1 MKKKVIKK
9 IVPAYE
15 MTHTTYQCEGCGA
28 ELEFEGSIRECEICG
43 KEICP
48 NCRKVIR
55 YTNETLSYTPQSDGY
70 LSLSSDEDDYVDNS
84 MKVCTDC
91 YEKLIAKSNVY
102 EKCVQH
108 FVDEFNE
115 NLNKLNDKYMKGEL

>member
-9 IVPAYE
+9 LVPAYE

-43 KEICP
+43 KEICLK
-48 NCRKVIR
+48 CFKDLDMVKDELI
-55 YTNETLSYTPQSDGY
+55 YEGEDLY
-70 LSLSSDEDDYVDNS
+70 LRSNSDESFKTYI
-84 MKVCTDC
+84 KVCPECRD
-91 YEKLIAKSNVY
+91 KLQSKSDTYKVY
-102 EKCVQH
+102 LRH
-108 FVDEFNE
+108 IIDEFNE

>member
-43 KEICP
+43 KEVCP
-48 NCRKVIR
+48 KCS
-55 YTNETLSYTPQSDGY
+55 TY
-70 LSLSSDEDDYVDNS
+70 LDIVKDELIYEGEDNYLRSNSDESFKTYI
-84 MKVCTDC
+84 KVCPEC
-91 YEKLIAKSNVY
+91 HNKLQSKSNTYKVY
-102 EKCVQH
+102 LKH
-108 FVDEFNE
+108 IIDEFNI
-115 NLNKLNDKYMKGEL
+115 NLYKLNDKYIKGEL

>member
-1 MKKKVIKK
+1 MKKKTIKK

-48 NCRKVIR
+48 KCCTYLDIVKDELIYEGEDLYLR
-55 YTNETLSYTPQSDGY
+55 SD
-70 LSLSSDEDDYVDNS
+70 SDESFNPYI
-84 MKVCTDC
+84 KVCREC
-91 YEKLIAKSNVY
+91 YNKLQSKSDTYKVY
-102 EKCVQH
+102 LRH
-108 FVDEFNE
+108 IIDEFNE

>member
-9 IVPAYE
+9 VVPAYE
-15 MTHTTYQCEGCGA
+15 MTHTTYQCEGCNA

-48 NCRKVIR
+48 KCC
-55 YTNETLSYTPQSDGY
+55 TY
-70 LSLSSDEDDYVDNS
+70 LDIVKDELIYEGEDLYLRSSDDNES
-84 MKVCTDC
+84 FNSYIKVCPEC
-91 YEKLIAKSNVY
+91 YDKLQSKSNTYKVY
-102 EKCVQH
+102 LKH
-108 FVDEFNE
+108 IIDEFNE

>member
-1 MKKKVIKK
+1 MKKKVVKK

-48 NCRKVIR
+48 RCCTYLDIVKDELIYEGEDLYLRSDSNENFNP
-55 YTNETLSYTPQSDGY
+55 YT
-70 LSLSSDEDDYVDNS
+70 
-84 MKVCTDC
+84 KVCQEC
-91 YEKLIAKSNVY
+91 YDKLQNKSNTYKVY
-102 EKCVQH
+102 LRH
-108 FVDEFNE
+108 IIDEFNE

>member
-9 IVPAYE
+9 LVPAYE

-43 KEICP
+43 KEICLK
-48 NCRKVIR
+48 CFKDLDMVKDELIYEGEDLYLRSDS
-55 YTNETLSYTPQSDGY
+55 NENFNLYI
-70 LSLSSDEDDYVDNS
+70 
-84 MKVCTDC
+84 KVCQEC
-91 YEKLIAKSNVY
+91 YDKLQSKSDTYKVY
-102 EKCVQH
+102 LRRII
-108 FVDEFNE
+108 DEFNE

>member
-1 MKKKVIKK
+1 MKKKTIKK

-15 MTHTTYQCEGCGA
+15 MTHTTYQCEGCNA

-48 NCRKVIR
+48 NCFKDLDMVKDELIYEGEDFYLR
-55 YTNETLSYTPQSDGY
+55 SD
-70 LSLSSDEDDYVDNS
+70 SDESFKTYI
-84 MKVCTDC
+84 KVCPEC
-91 YEKLIAKSNVY
+91 YNKLQSKSDTYEVY
-102 EKCVQH
+102 LRH
-108 FVDEFNE
+108 IIDEFNE